1 MLFVLAAAGFF
12 VGRACL
18 RRGPRTVCMIVCGI
32 AAAASAAYMLL
43 TLILVGGI
51 QEKTMLRCS
60 IGELTG
66 TADSAVPVIAQL
78 PFVC

>member
-1 MLFVLAAAGFF
+1 MPFWGAAVLFILAAAGFF
-12 VGRACL
+12 GRARL

-51 QEKTMLRCS
+51 Q
-60 IGELTG
+60 
-66 TADSAVPVIAQL
+66 
-78 PFVC
+78 

>member
-1 MLFVLAAAGFF
+1 MLFILAAAGSF
-12 VGRACL
+12 VGRARL

-51 QEKTMLRCS
+51 Q
-60 IGELTG
+60 
-66 TADSAVPVIAQL
+66 
-78 PFVC
+78 

>member
-1 MLFVLAAAGFF
+1 VLFILAAAGFF

-18 RRGPRTVCMIVCGI
+18 RRGPRIVCMIVCGI

-51 QEKTMLRCS
+51 Q
-60 IGELTG
+60 
-66 TADSAVPVIAQL
+66 
-78 PFVC
+78 

>member
-1 MLFVLAAAGFF
+1 MIDMPFWGVAVLFILAAAGFF

-18 RRGPRTVCMIVCGI
+18 RRGPRIVCMIVCGI

-51 QEKTMLRCS
+51 Q
-60 IGELTG
+60 
-66 TADSAVPVIAQL
+66 
-78 PFVC
+78 

>member
-1 MLFVLAAAGFF
+1 VIDMPFWGAAVLFILAAAGFF

-18 RRGPRTVCMIVCGI
+18 RHGPRTVCMIVCGI

-51 QEKTMLRCS
+51 Q
-60 IGELTG
+60 
-66 TADSAVPVIAQL
+66 
-78 PFVC
+78 